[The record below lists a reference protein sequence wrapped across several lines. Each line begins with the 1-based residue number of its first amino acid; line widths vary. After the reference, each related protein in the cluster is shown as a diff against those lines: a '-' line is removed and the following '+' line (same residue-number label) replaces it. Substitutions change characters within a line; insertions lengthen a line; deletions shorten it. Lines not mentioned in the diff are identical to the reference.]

1 MVKPA
6 ADFDEQRVFLGTL
19 NTAGEVMAASGD
31 RTRALALYQEAALLA
46 DKLLR
51 HQPAELQF
59 AVPAAWTYRSL
70 AQFWKQSGDPV
81 QGAAWDKKQLDIW
94 RNWKPATTYVE
105 RRRRE
110 AQTGR

>member
-1 MVKPA
+1 MQRAIMVKPA

-81 QGAAWDKKQLDIW
+81 QAA
-94 RNWKPATTYVE
+94 A
-105 RRRRE
+105 
-110 AQTGR
+110 